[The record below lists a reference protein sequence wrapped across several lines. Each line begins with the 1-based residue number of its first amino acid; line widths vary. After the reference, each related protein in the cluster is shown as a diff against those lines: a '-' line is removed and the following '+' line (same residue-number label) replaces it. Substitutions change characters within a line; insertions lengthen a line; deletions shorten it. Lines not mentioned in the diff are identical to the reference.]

1 MKRLVAVAVGAVPL
15 FLTSPVLAQTG
26 SMMNGSLGAG
36 GWMGSYSGYWLP
48 ALLAVV
54 VGLVAWVVMQRRK

>member
-1 MKRLVAVAVGAVPL
+1 MLGCCRRRCRTA
-15 FLTSPVLAQTG
+15 FLTGPVLAQTG
-26 SMMNGSLGAG
+26 SMMNGSLGSG

>member
-1 MKRLVAVAVGAVPL
+1 
-15 FLTSPVLAQTG
+15 
-26 SMMNGSLGAG
+26 MMNGSLGAG

>member
-1 MKRLVAVAVGAVPL
+1 MKCLVAVAVGAVPL
-15 FLTSPVLAQTG
+15 FLTGPVLAQTG
-26 SMMNGSLGAG
+26 SMMNGSLGSG